1 MPERLVAYWAAI
13 FVFFCIVVGLF
24 FHQLSGPDE
33 SKPLESQQHKEA
45 SLEGLP
51 ILPLVG
57 QSPAHQL
64 GGSSEYLPG
73 NWGVFEKGRLWP
85 NAQLKVRFDHW
96 LNGRTE
102 LSLDAMRKSV
112 HNFAIQDLGPAGGQ
126 AVLEIWDIY
135 VDLWVRE
142 ELAQNRVDE
151 QIDTPEKWIATRRD
165 LMSQAKVRLGH
176 EWAEVFFAKEEAL
189 IQQLVEGLAAQRS
202 HHQTF
207 ALTP

>member
-1 MPERLVAYWAAI
+1 MTNRLIVYWSAA
-13 FVFFCIVVGLF
+13 FVFFCIALGWF
-24 FHQLSGPDE
+24 FHMVSGPDE
-33 SKPLESQQHKEA
+33 SAPLASQQHQEA
-45 SLEGLP
+45 SIEGLP
-51 ILPLVG
+51 IWPLVG
-57 QSPAHQL
+57 QSPAYQL

-73 NWGVFEKGRLWP
+73 SWGEFEKGRLRP

-112 HNFAIQDLGPAGGQ
+112 HNLAVQDLGPAGGQ

-142 ELAQNRVDE
+142 ELAQNRADE

-165 LMSQAKVRLGH
+165 LMSQAKARLGH
-176 EWAEVFFAKEEAL
+176 EWGEVFFAQEEAL
-189 IQQLVEGLAAQRS
+189 IQQLVEGLAGQRS
-202 HHQTF
+202 HSQAF
-207 ALTP
+207 ALPP

>member
-1 MPERLVAYWAAI
+1 MTKRLIAYWSAA
-13 FVFFCIVVGLF
+13 FVFFCIVLGWF
-24 FHQLSGPDE
+24 FYTVSGPDE
-33 SKPLESQQHKEA
+33 TAALASQQHKEA
-45 SLEGLP
+45 SVEGLP

-57 QSPAHQL
+57 QNPAFQL

-73 NWGVFEKGRLWP
+73 NWGVFEKGRLRP

-112 HNFAIQDLGPAGGQ
+112 HNLAVQDLGPAGGQ
-126 AVLEIWDIY
+126 AILEIWDIY

-142 ELAQNRVDE
+142 ELAQNRADD

-176 EWAEVFFAKEEAL
+176 EWGEVFFAQEEAL

-202 HHQTF
+202 HIQVF
-207 ALTP
+207 ALPP